1 MKKSTLIVLILLFSF
16 LQGCATN
23 YQAQGLTGGFTETQL
38 DKNVF
43 KVSFRG
49 NGYTSPERASDLAL
63 LRSAEL
69 TLLHGY
75 KYFIVVEN
83 SDVVNVST
91 YTTPTTSYT
100 TFYGNTAQTYTYGGQ
115 TYNTSRPNSTNV
127 IVCFDEKPDNAV
139 LSYNAEF
146 VYKQLSAKYEIQ

>member
-16 LQGCATN
+16 LQGCAAN
-23 YQAQGLTGGFTETQL
+23 YQPRGQTGEGFTETQL

-43 KVSFRG
+43 RVSFSG
-49 NGYTSPERASDLAL
+49 NRYTESERASDLAL

-69 TLLHGY
+69 ALLHGY
-75 KYFIVVEN
+75 KYFIVADN
-83 SDVVNVST
+83 SDVIDVRGERSI
-91 YTTPTTSYT
+91 PS
-100 TFYGNTAQTYTYGGQ
+100 
-115 TYNTSRPNSTNV
+115 STNV